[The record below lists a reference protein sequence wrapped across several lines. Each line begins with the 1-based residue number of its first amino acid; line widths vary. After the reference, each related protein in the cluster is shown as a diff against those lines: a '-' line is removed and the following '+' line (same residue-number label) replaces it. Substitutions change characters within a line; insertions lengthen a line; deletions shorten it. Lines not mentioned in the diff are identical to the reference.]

1 MVIYRRDATPLSS
14 AEQVIGVHILGH
26 LRMCAG
32 LWGPGPDGFN
42 MKGQA
47 GGRGGEQRL
56 TLPFF

>member
-1 MVIYRRDATPLSS
+1 MPLLS
-14 AEQVIGVHILGH
+14 AEQVIGERIFGH
-26 LRMCAG
+26 LRMCAR
-32 LWGPGPDGFN
+32 LRGPGPDGFN